1 MTTIAIDKIRVVYN
15 ARTDT
20 SDISEMMGSIK
31 QQGLIEP
38 IRVWKDP
45 DDKERYILDVGNLRL
60 NALTKLGWAT
70 LEVGKDV
77 LVNDFPYQREVHL
90 QRIIVENFQRKRVS
104 YHETARIVAHLHKQE
119 KMSPEEIAKRLE
131 MKPSSVEALLRHWER
146 APDWFKTRT
155 GIGPDARSTG
165 KLPPT
170 VAAAILSAN
179 NLTPEQK
186 EKVGKLALEKSLP
199 VPEVNTILALMYDGA
214 SFEEASKIGQL
225 YQTKSVNLT
234 VKKTVYEDFK
244 RNHPDLNFSALVMEG
259 IWGRV
264 PFPPGLFYD
273 PKRARTIK

>member
-1 MTTIAIDKIRVVYN
+1 MTAIPLSKIRVVYN

-45 DDKERYILDVGNLRL
+45 EDKERYILDVGNLRL
-60 NALTKLGWAT
+60 NAVTKLGWIS
-70 LEVGKDV
+70 LEIGKDI
-77 LVNDFPYQREVHL
+77 LVNEQPYDKEIHL

-104 YHETARIVAHLHKQE
+104 YHETARIVAHLHKQAR
-119 KMSPEEIAKRLE
+119 MSTEEIAKRLE
-131 MKPSSVEALLRHWER
+131 MKPNAVESLLRHWER
-146 APDWFKTRT
+146 APEWFKTRT
-155 GIGPDARSTG
+155 GVGFDARSTG

-170 VAAAILSAN
+170 IASAILNQGKLSA
-179 NLTPEQK
+179 EDK

-199 VPEVNTILALMYDGA
+199 LPEVSVILDMMANGA
-214 SFEEASKIGQL
+214 SFEEASRIGQL
-225 YQTKSVNLT
+225 YQNKSANIM

-244 RNHPDLNFSALVMEG
+244 RNHPEFGFSDLVREG
-259 IWGRV
+259 ILGRI

-273 PKRARTIK
+273 PKRARTLK